1 VGRLA
6 GKVAIIT
13 GAARGMGAATA
24 RLFADEGARVMLA
37 DTLVDSGQAV
47 ARAIGCAASFHSTD
61 VSDEAGWSD
70 LVAETAR
77 RFGKIDILVNNA
89 AIVHAAAIESTELAD
104 IQRVLAVNVIGA
116 ILGAK
121 HVTPHMKRAGRGVI
135 VNISSLV
142 GLMGSNGLTAY
153 SASKWAVRGLTKS
166 LALELGPSGIRVCS
180 VHPGGVNTP
189 MNNPA
194 GLPSAAL
201 RKEYLHVPLQRIG
214 EPEEIAR
221 ATLFVASD
229 EASYLTGTEIV
240 VDGGN
245 SAGYFQRLLPGA
257 PQDEGT

>member
-1 VGRLA
+1 VGRLD
-6 GKVAIIT
+6 GRVAIIT

-24 RLFADEGARVMLA
+24 RLFANEGAKVVLA
-37 DTLVDSGQAV
+37 DVLDDAGQAV
-47 ARAIGCAASFHSTD
+47 ARSIGAAALFWPAD
-61 VSDEAGWSD
+61 VSNEAAWTA
-70 LVAETAR
+70 LVEETLR
-77 RFGKIDILVNNA
+77 HFGKIDILVNNA
-89 AIVHAAAIESTELAD
+89 AIVHAAAIESIEIAD
-104 IQRVLAVNVIGA
+104 VQQVLAVNVIGT

-121 HVTPHMKRAGRGVI
+121 HVAAHMKRAGRGVI

-194 GLPSAAL
+194 GLPSDAL
-201 RKEYLHVPLQRIG
+201 RKEYLHIPLQRIG

-221 ATLFVASD
+221 VTLFIASD

-257 PQDEGT
+257 PQDAGL